1 MGKIKYIDK
10 VREFFKI
17 NPVVSISSIKKFINK
32 KEKDYVYLLVN
43 NLLKKNEI
51 KRITKSFY
59 TIYEDTSLIV
69 FCFKPSYLG
78 LQDAL
83 SIHNLWEQETNP
95 IVITTKKVRNG
106 VRKVFGN
113 NAMLRRISPRYFF
126 GFEYK
131 KDGDFYFPVSDIE
144 KTLIDLVY
152 FRQSIDKETIKEIKK
167 RIDRKKLNSYL
178 IKYPK
183 RTRTRVLKVL
193 NNTK

>member
-113 NAMLRRISPRYFF
+113 NAILRRISPRYFF